1 MAIIL
6 DGKKLSERI
15 LEDIGKKIKKSGKKL
30 RIAGVL
36 VGEDESSLI
45 FLSKKAKAC
54 RKVGIGFNLFQFP
67 RNIGQDALLKE
78 IKKIALNSKNTGV
91 IIQLPLPKRINA
103 QRVLN
108 LIPPEKDI
116 DLLSEKSFSAFAAGK
131 SLILPPVLR
140 GILEILK
147 EYDIKIKGK
156 KIVIVGG
163 GRLVGRPIAV
173 WLDNHR
179 IEAKVISSPTKNLS
193 RLTRGADILIT
204 GTGKPGLIK
213 GDMVKRGVVII
224 DAGTSKKKGRL
235 AGDIEFKTVSE
246 KASFIT
252 PVPGG
257 LGPMT
262 VAMVIQNLI
271 TLNRIK

>member
-173 WLDNHR
+173 WLDNNR
-179 IEAKVISSPTKNLS
+179 IGAKVISSPTKNLFQ
-193 RLTRGADILIT
+193 LTRGADILIT